1 MKPLRIGMVSPY
13 GWDTPGGVQVHIKE
27 LAENFIAKG
36 HYVSVIAPVSDEDSI
51 SEDWLVSAGRPISV
65 PFNGAVAKVLFG
77 PIATSRIRQW
87 IAQGEFDILHIHEPV
102 VPSLSLLACWSAEG
116 PMVATFHASS
126 PKQKA
131 LTAVGPI
138 LEPVLEKLGA
148 RIAVSEMARK
158 TLTDH
163 FTTDAV
169 IIPNGINNSD
179 YRNASANP
187 EWRAP
192 HTIGFLGRFDEDRKG
207 LDILVRAL
215 PPILK
220 KFPDTKVL
228 VAGPGDSETALKKMD
243 SSLRS
248 KFKFLGRLSDEEKRS
263 FFKSLTIYVAPNI
276 RGESFGIILAEAM
289 AAGTPIVASNIE
301 AFRAVLSGG
310 KSGTLF
316 ANGDSKDLA
325 RAIIELFTVPD
336 RAATLATHA
345 ALAAEEF
352 DWSKVA
358 DEIFHTYEVAM
369 SVAGPTGVSLG
380 SENRPWRRM
389 RNDG

>member
-1 MKPLRIGMVSPY
+1 MKSLRIGMVSPY

-36 HYVSVIAPVSDEDSI
+36 HHVSVIAPVSDESSI
-51 SEDWLVSAGRPISV
+51 TEEWLVSAGRPISV

-87 IAQGEFDILHIHEPV
+87 IAQGEFDVLHIHEPV

-179 YRNASANP
+179 YRDAESRA
-187 EWRAP
+187 EWSFP

-207 LDILVRAL
+207 LDVLIKAL
-215 PPILK
+215 PSIVK
-220 KFPDTKVL
+220 KFPDAKVL
-228 VAGPGDSETALKKMD
+228 VAGPGDSEAALKKID
-243 SSLRS
+243 GSLRS
-248 KFKFLGRLSDEEKRS
+248 RFRFLGRLSDEEKRS
-263 FFKSLTIYVAPNI
+263 FFKSLTLYVAPNI

-301 AFRAVLSGG
+301 AFNAVLSGG

-316 ANGDSKDLA
+316 ATGDSKELA
-325 RAIIELFTVPD
+325 RAINELFTNPD
-336 RAATLATHA
+336 RTKAMTTHA
-345 ALAAEEF
+345 ALAAQEF

-358 DEIFHTYEVAM
+358 DEIFHAYEVAITLVG
-369 SVAGPTGVSLG
+369 SSGVSLG
-380 SENRPWRRM
+380 SENRPWRRL